1 MAYCKYTQQ
10 EIIDFYTADHTHPT
24 KCVMWGQAITQKRNE
39 VKNFIISTKPESI
52 LDYGSGKGF
61 QYSEH
66 KIHKNWTHGDYIC
79 PEPVCYDPGVPE
91 FSEKPGVKFDS
102 VLCFDVME
110 HIPEQEYEKVLKEIF
125 NYARKSVCFN
135 IAINPAKKSFPDG
148 TNYHVLCRP
157 EEWWFANI
165 KRLKPKDLTVW
176 LFFWSMKGVLILNAE
191 TSTLRIE

>member
-1 MAYCKYTQQ
+1 MSYCKYTQE

-24 KCVMWGQAITQKRNE
+24 KCVMWGQAVWQKRNE
-39 VKNFIISTKPESI
+39 VKNFVLSTRPESI

-66 KIHKNWTHGDYIC
+66 KIHEDWTQGNYIS
-79 PEPVCYDPGVPE
+79 PRPVCYDPGVPE
-91 FSEKPGVKFDS
+91 FSEKP
-102 VLCFDVME
+102 
-110 HIPEQEYEKVLKEIF
+110 
-125 NYARKSVCFN
+125 
-135 IAINPAKKSFPDG
+135 AKKCFPDG

-176 LFFWSMKGVLILNAE
+176 LFFWSMKGVIILNAE
-191 TSTLRIE
+191 K